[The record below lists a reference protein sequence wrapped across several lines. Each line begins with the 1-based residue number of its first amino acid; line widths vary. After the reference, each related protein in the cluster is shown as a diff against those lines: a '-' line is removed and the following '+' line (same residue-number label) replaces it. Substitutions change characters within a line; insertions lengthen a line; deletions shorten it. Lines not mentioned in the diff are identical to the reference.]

1 MSWEHKLGDL
11 ISKIALSSK
20 VGGLVED
27 ALMLS
32 TKVETLIEKSQKTG
46 ILIGK
51 APELQRA
58 LIIKIPMKKG
68 GL

>member
-1 MSWEHKLGDL
+1 M
-11 ISKIALSSK
+11 
-20 VGGLVED
+20 GGLVED